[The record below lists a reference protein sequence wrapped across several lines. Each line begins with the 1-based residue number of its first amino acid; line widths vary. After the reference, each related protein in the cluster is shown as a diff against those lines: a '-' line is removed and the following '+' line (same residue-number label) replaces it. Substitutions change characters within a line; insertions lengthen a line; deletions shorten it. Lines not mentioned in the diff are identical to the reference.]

1 MTATKPYIYEGTGSA
16 TDDYFKPKQQL
27 TAIVQGGRTTGKS
40 NWGLFD
46 KENQQHLTVLARLR
60 EAQWVIKSETHRSGE
75 VPDTLRFSEFL
86 KSDKS
91 PINKPL
97 KKMEPKEVSKIIVAL
112 EGIVK
117 SKYK

>member
-1 MTATKPYIYEGTGSA
+1 MTTTKKPYLYEGQGSA
-16 TDDYFKPKQQL
+16 IDDYNRPQKRLQ
-27 TAIVQGGRTTGKS
+27 TIVQGGRGQIKS

-46 KENQQHLTVLARLR
+46 KNNQQHKAILSLLR
-60 EAQWVIKSETHRSGE
+60 QVQWVVPNGKWGE
-75 VPDTLRFSEFL
+75 VPDINRLSEFL

-97 KKMEPKEVSKIIVAL
+97 KKMEPQEVSKIIVAL

>member
-1 MTATKPYIYEGTGSA
+1 MTVTKPYIYEGTGSA

-27 TAIVQGGRTTGKS
+27 TSIVQGGRAHSKS

-46 KENQQHLTVLARLR
+46 KNNQQHKTILSLLR
-60 EAQWVIKSETHRSGE
+60 QAQWVVPNGKWGE
-75 VPDTLRFSEFL
+75 VPDISRLSDFL

-91 PINKPL
+91 PVNMPL
-97 KKMEPKEVSKIIVAL
+97 KDMKPEEVSKIIEAFK
-112 EGIVK
+112 GIVK

>member
-27 TAIVQGGRTTGKS
+27 TAVLQGGRAISKS
-40 NWGLFD
+40 NWALFD
-46 KENQQHLTVLARLR
+46 KNNKQHLTLLSQLRTAQWTVSHPRHGEVADLARL
-60 EAQWVIKSETHRSGE
+60 
-75 VPDTLRFSEFL
+75 SEFL

-91 PINKPL
+91 PVNMPL
-97 KKMEPKEVSKIIVAL
+97 KDMKPEEVSKIIEAFK
-112 EGIVK
+112 GIVK